1 MYLPIMEQMLR
12 AGYGVF
18 SWDKPGTGEST
29 GDIDPYHVIS
39 ERAQILLDAIEVMKA
54 HPDIDPQQTFETYDE
69 YVHKCKGNRSVL
81 PPSFVFTISQPG
93 R

>member
-1 MYLPIMEQMLR
+1 MERMLR

-18 SWDKPGTGEST
+18 SWDKPGTGDST
-29 GDIDPYHVIS
+29 G
-39 ERAQILLDAIEVMKA
+39 
-54 HPDIDPQQTFETYDE
+54 DIDPQQTFETYDE